1 MQIKIPPYLIFLN
14 VFFLLFSCKE
24 KEKALDSNKQEKLA
38 ERIISTDD
46 INQYQR
52 LKNDFLHLPND
63 SLKNTLISD
72 ISYAFYK
79 KGDSLKFRE
88 WNKYFYN
95 SSKTRSNQSGIAASY
110 WDLANY
116 FYQENFIDSS
126 YFYYNLSSNHY
137 LEANEKQKAG
147 KMLLNMAILQEKV
160 KDYIGSENT
169 TFQALGLIEDT
180 PNNQNYI
187 YSANNNLGIIYNGLG
202 EYSEALTYHLKALKI
217 SENLNDPI
225 NSGRSLNNLGVVF
238 QKLENHSKA
247 IDSYKKAL
255 SIDSIFYKN
264 TKLYAML
271 SDNLGYSELKLGNNE
286 TASFLLHKALKIRDS
301 IGHESGIIINKLHL
315 GEYYLLGGDT
325 TQALRYI
332 KKARLLAA
340 ETQNNRDLLASN
352 QLLAKIE
359 PQNAQTYLNSYI
371 TLNDSLLR
379 EERAV
384 RNKFARIRFE
394 TDQFIEKAN
403 TLNQQKTYLT
413 VGILLVLLLFFLSY
427 IIQRQNSRNKK
438 LVLKKQQ
445 QDSNER
451 IYDLLL
457 RSQQK
462 FEEGSSSE
470 RKRISRELHDSILS
484 KFFGIRLNLEVL
496 NNKKDKYAEKKRTQ
510 YLESLKSIEN
520 EIRGISHKLNIDE
533 DFSDT
538 GFIDILNELFAEF
551 ENTEKLQVIF
561 SNSPEL
567 NWGSIKNNI
576 KINFYRIMQEA
587 LHNIR
592 KHATNATVVE
602 INIELAKDSLI
613 LKIRDD
619 GEGFDVRRRDK
630 GIGIKNINERIQEL
644 KGEFDIESSTKG
656 TKLKISIP
664 KELI

>member
-14 VFFLLFSCKE
+14 VFFLLLSCKE
-24 KEKALDSNKQEKLA
+24 KEKTSASNKQEILA
-38 ERIISTDD
+38 ERIISVDETG
-46 INQYQR
+46 QYQR
-52 LKNDFLHLPND
+52 FKSDFLDLPND
-63 SLKNTLISD
+63 SLKNALISD
-72 ISYAFYK
+72 ISYAFYRK
-79 KGDSLKFRE
+79 EDSLKFRE
-88 WNKYFYN
+88 WNKKFYS
-95 SSKTRSNQSGIAASY
+95 SSKARNNQSGIAASY

-116 FYQENFIDSS
+116 FYRENVIDSS
-126 YFYYNLSSNHY
+126 YFYYNLSTKHY

-180 PNNQNYI
+180 PDNKNYI

-202 EYSEALTYHLKALKI
+202 EYSAAITYHLKALKN
-217 SENLNDPI
+217 SKNLNDPI
-225 NSGRSLNNLGVVF
+225 KSGRSLNNLGVVF

-247 IDSYKKAL
+247 ISSYRKAL

-264 TKLYAML
+264 TRLYAML
-271 SDNLGYSELKLGNNE
+271 TDNLGYSEFQLGNYE
-286 TASFLLHKALKIRDS
+286 TSLPLLHKALRIRDS
-301 IGHESGIIINKLHL
+301 IDHEAGIIINKLHL
-315 GEYYLLGGDT
+315 GEYYYEAGDT
-325 TQALRYI
+325 IHALQYI
-332 KKARLLAA
+332 KEANQLAA

-352 QLLAKIE
+352 QLLAEIE
-359 PQNAQTYLNSYI
+359 PQNAQTYLNNYI

-394 TDQFIEKAN
+394 TNQFIEKAN
-403 TLNQQKTYLT
+403 TLNQQKTYLIM
-413 VGILLVLLLFFLSY
+413 GILLVLLLFFLSY
-427 IIQRQNSRNKK
+427 IIQRQSSKNKK
-438 LVLKKQQ
+438 LILKKQQ

-462 FEEGSSSE
+462 YEEGSNSE

-496 NNKKDKYAEKKRTQ
+496 NNKKDKYAEEKRTE

-520 EIRGISHKLNIDE
+520 EIRGISHKLNIE
-533 DFSDT
+533 QDFSDT
-538 GFIDILNELFAEF
+538 SFIDILNELLVEF
-551 ENTEKLQVIF
+551 EETEKLPIFF

-567 NWGSIKNNI
+567 NWGSIKNNV
-576 KINFYRIMQEA
+576 KINLYRIIQEA

-592 KHATNATVVE
+592 KHANATSVE
-602 INIELAKDSLI
+602 IIIELNKSGLM
-613 LKIRDD
+613 LEIRDD
-619 GEGFDVRRRDK
+619 GKGFDVKRKDK
-630 GIGIKNINERIQEL
+630 GIGLKNISERVQEL
-644 KGEFDIESSTKG
+644 KGKFAIESSVKG
-656 TKLKISIP
+656 TKLKIVIP
-664 KELI
+664 NEEI

>member
-24 KEKALDSNKQEKLA
+24 KEKTLASNKQEKLA

-46 INQYQR
+46 MNQYQR

-63 SLKNTLISD
+63 SLKNALISD

-116 FYQENFIDSS
+116 FYRENFIDSS

-169 TFQALGLIEDT
+169 IFQALGLIEDT
-180 PNNQNYI
+180 PDNQNYI

-202 EYSEALTYHLKALKI
+202 EYSEAITYHLKALKN

-247 IDSYKKAL
+247 IDSYKRAL

-271 SDNLGYSELKLGNNE
+271 SDNLGYSEFKLGNNE

-427 IIQRQNSRNKK
+427 IIQHQNSKNKK

-462 FEEGSSSE
+462 YEEGSNSE

-496 NNKKDKYAEKKRTQ
+496 NNKKDKYAEEKRTK
-510 YLESLKSIEN
+510 YLDSLKSIEN
-520 EIRGISHKLNIDE
+520 EIRGISHKLSIE
-533 DFSDT
+533 HDFSET
-538 GFIDILNELFAEF
+538 SFMDILNELLIEF
-551 ENTEKLQVIF
+551 EETEKLHIFF
-561 SNSPEL
+561 SNNSEL

-576 KINFYRIMQEA
+576 KINLYRIIQEA
-587 LHNIR
+587 LQNIR
-592 KHATNATVVE
+592 KHANATAVE
-602 INIELAKDSLI
+602 IKIELDNENII
-613 LKIRDD
+613 LEISDD
-619 GEGFDVRRRDK
+619 GKGFDVRRKDR
-630 GIGIKNINERIQEL
+630 GIGLKNINERVLEL
-644 KGEFDIESSTKG
+644 KGEFGIESNLKG
-656 TKLKISIP
+656 TKLKIVMP
-664 KELI
+664 KEEI